1 MAKRGHLVLLICG
14 ERRPISIVAQHGA
27 LMFAH
32 TRPVGGQ
39 RCYYGSD
46 RLSCEATTHFHPK
59 SQKNGRQSDGV
70 SKRCRGLP
78 PVGWPVLIGQARS
91 EVMCRGGLGAFDW
104 GQMHVCSLTGS
115 VCRPSA
121 ALHKAAG
128 SYKAQR
134 EVLHPFRAENNSMT
148 AQFSSSL
155 PTL

>member
-1 MAKRGHLVLLICG
+1 MFAH
-14 ERRPISIVAQHGA
+14 RRPI
-27 LMFAH
+27 
-32 TRPVGGQ
+32 GGQ
-39 RCYYGSD
+39 RCYYGGD

-59 SQKNGRQSDGV
+59 SQKNGRHSDGV
-70 SKRCRGLP
+70 SKRCRGQP
-78 PVGWPVLIGQARS
+78 PVGRPVLIGQARS

-104 GQMHVCSLTGS
+104 GQMHVCLLTGS

-148 AQFSSSL
+148 AQFFFK
-155 PTL
+155 PTDSVTDADFLNLFCWFQNPASDRLNKG